1 MEDKNK
7 LLDLRTYS
15 ENVQNEFAVKN
26 KFIPN
31 ENLFN
36 LLKVMTSLCPKLILS
51 GRLSLYAMDLVDI
64 DFEKRK
70 PDLDFSLTEPLDEY
84 EFDQIVSLLELEYM
98 GSDYINE
105 IGLEDESKKPTSE
118 ILKQNLIRLYDKK
131 NEVYIDIF
139 NSQYQ
144 NDFSLKHENLYP
156 VNFGVHEKDNSTNRN
171 PWTVTAE
178 SKLIP
183 HIIYCQ
189 HPSVTISHKVK
200 YAFYTNYGKRKKHY
214 DDVVDLTIKHY
225 DRIHKR
231 LKILNDL
238 KKEFAKI
245 LQVQDENDL
254 VILKNIVQYYAYELN
269 NRKNSYE

>member
-15 ENVQNEFAVKN
+15 ENVQNEFSYKN
-26 KFIPN
+26 KFIPD
-31 ENLFN
+31 ENLFS

-51 GRLSLYAMDLVDI
+51 GRLSLYVMDLVDI

-98 GSDYINE
+98 GDDYENDIDLENE
-105 IGLEDESKKPTSE
+105 AKKSTEE
-118 ILKQNLIRLYDKK
+118 ILKQDLIRLYDKK
-131 NEVYIDIF
+131 NEVCIDIF
-139 NSQYQ
+139 NTQYQ
-144 NDFSLKHENLYP
+144 NNFSLKHENLYP
-156 VNFGVHEKDNSTNRN
+156 VNFGTYEKNNTSNSH
-171 PWTVTAE
+171 PWPTLE
-178 SKLIP
+178 SNLIP
-183 HIIYCQ
+183 HIVYCQ
-189 HPSVTISHKVK
+189 HPSVTISHKTK

-214 DDVVDLTIKHY
+214 DDVVDLTVKHY

-238 KKEFAKI
+238 KKDFAKM
-245 LQVQDENDL
+245 LELQDENDL

-269 NRKNSYE
+269 NRK